1 MYNVEQSWRVVCYT
15 ILSIERT
22 NSKIIDDLNEGDS
35 MYATTGG
42 DEINYIEASN
52 EWKEWRDQL
61 AHTKFNWELCDQ

>member
-1 MYNVEQSWRVVCYT
+1 MSNVEKSWRVVCYT

-42 DEINYIEASN
+42 DEINYIEA
-52 EWKEWRDQL
+52 
-61 AHTKFNWELCDQ
+61 